1 MTMRVKVGLGER
13 AYDVVIG
20 SGLLSR
26 AAGLCAPVLRG
37 RRAVIVADEAV
48 ASLYAATL
56 AAALNAPVVEIPS
69 GETSKSL
76 AMLGEVT
83 ERLIAHG
90 LDRKGVIVAVGG
102 GVTGDLAGFTA
113 ASYMRGVDF
122 IQVPTTLLAQVDSSV
137 GGKTGVDTPSGK
149 NLIGAF
155 HQPHL
160 VLADLD
166 TLNTLPDRQMRA
178 GYAEVLKYGLL
189 GDASF
194 FDWLETKGA
203 AVLALEPGALEH
215 AVARCVEMKAAIV
228 AEDEHETTGA
238 RALLNLGHT
247 FGHAFE
253 AESGFSDTLLH
264 GEAVAAGC
272 ALAYRF
278 SARMGLCSE
287 QDSARA
293 SSAISAAGL
302 PSTLADLPQP
312 CSAAKLL
319 NHMTRDKKAEGGRL
333 TLVLA
338 RGIGQAFVARDADST
353 LVRDFLISEGA
364 LP

>member
-1 MTMRVKVGLGER
+1 
-13 AYDVVIG
+13 
-20 SGLLSR
+20 
-26 AAGLCAPVLRG
+26 
-37 RRAVIVADEAV
+37 
-48 ASLYAATL
+48 
-56 AAALNAPVVEIPS
+56 
-69 GETSKSL
+69 
-76 AMLGEVT
+76 
-83 ERLIAHG
+83 
-90 LDRKGVIVAVGG
+90 
-102 GVTGDLAGFTA
+102 
-113 ASYMRGVDF
+113 
-122 IQVPTTLLAQVDSSV
+122 
-137 GGKTGVDTPSGK
+137 
-149 NLIGAF
+149 
-155 HQPHL
+155 
-160 VLADLD
+160 